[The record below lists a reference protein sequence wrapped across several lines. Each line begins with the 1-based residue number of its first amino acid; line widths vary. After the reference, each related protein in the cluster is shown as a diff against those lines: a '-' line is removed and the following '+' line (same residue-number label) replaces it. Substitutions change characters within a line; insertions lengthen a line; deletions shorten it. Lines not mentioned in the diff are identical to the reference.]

1 MMHDNNAIYL
11 HASLFSRENTVT
23 DTEREKR
30 SDADPATGTATDTG
44 TGTGDR
50 LVTMGDVKRST
61 EE

>member
-30 SDADPATGTATDTG
+30 SDADPATGT
-44 TGTGDR
+44 GDR